1 MNAWNKSP
9 GVPVSALFLLG
20 TCPVLAGCDSFF
32 GGLLLGAVTIAV
44 FALTSVIL
52 YLLRGVVNGAARVV
66 CLLATASALAGIA
79 ACLTQAYCPA
89 QYAAIG
95 AYVPLTALQCV
106 ALDRVAS
113 GADASAL
120 TAPAAWY
127 VAALC
132 AAGLL
137 REFLGAGTLFG
148 ARVLP
153 DYMEVPAFFQIVPGA
168 FMALAFLL
176 TAAKAGGLSLSKTGE
191 EAQP

>member
-9 GVPVSALFLLG
+9 GTPVSALFLLG
-20 TCPVLAGCDSFF
+20 TCPVLAGCESFF
-32 GGLLLGAVTIAV
+32 GALLLGAVTVAV
-44 FALTSVIL
+44 FALTRAIL
-52 YLLRGVVNGAARVV
+52 YLLGGVVNGWARVV

-79 ACLTQAYCPA
+79 ALLMEAYCPA
-89 QYAAIG
+89 QYAAVG
-95 AYVPLTALQCV
+95 LYVPLTALQCA
-106 ALDRVAS
+106 ALDRTAN
-113 GADASAL
+113 ASAL
-120 TAPAAWY
+120 TLPAAWY

-153 DYMEVPAFFQIVPGA
+153 EYMEVPAFFQSAPGA

-176 TAAKAGGLSLSKTGE
+176 MAAKAGGFGE
-191 EAQP
+191 EAAK

>member
-1 MNAWNKSP
+1 MNAWNKSTS
-9 GVPVSALFLLG
+9 VPVSALFLLG

-32 GGLLLGAVTIAV
+32 GGLLLGAATIAV
-44 FALTSVIL
+44 FALTSAIL

-79 ACLTQAYCPA
+79 AYLTQAYCPA
-89 QYAAIG
+89 QYATIG
-95 AYVPLTALQCV
+95 LYVPLTALQCV
-106 ALDRVAS
+106 ALDRMVS
-113 GADASAL
+113 ASAL
-120 TAPAAWY
+120 TLPAVWY
-127 VAALC
+127 VAVLC

-153 DYMEVPAFFQIVPGA
+153 DYMEVPAFFHSAPGA

-176 TAAKAGGLSLSKTGE
+176 MAAKAGGLSLGKTGE
-191 EAQP
+191 EA

>member
-1 MNAWNKSP
+1 MNAWNKSS
-9 GVPVSALFLLG
+9 GIPVSALFLLG

-32 GGLLLGAVTIAV
+32 GGLLLGAVTVAV

-66 CLLATASALAGIA
+66 SLLATASALAGIA
-79 ACLTQAYCPA
+79 AYLMQAYCPV
-89 QYAAIG
+89 QYAAVG
-95 AYVPLTALQCV
+95 LYVPLTALQCV
-106 ALDRVAS
+106 ALDRMVS
-113 GADASAL
+113 DKNPSAL
-120 TAPAAWY
+120 TIPAAWY
-127 VAALC
+127 VAVLC

-153 DYMEVPAFFQIVPGA
+153 DYMEVPAFFHSAPGA

-176 TAAKAGGLSLSKTGE
+176 MVAKAGGLSLGKTGE
-191 EAQP
+191 EA